1 MMYNISKDTNKKI
14 DFSQHMTSKNHKKE
28 NDFEI
33 NVSPIPSGFRDL
45 IVKSGMYICCYYEN
59 VPSGKVPQD
68 VLRDSPQKSLRKFPY
83 FVLTHLIG
91 GDGVYTNDSLGKWQK
106 IEPGWGIIAT
116 PFGLNRYG
124 GDKKTFI
131 EDSISFNGQLAQVLH
146 SAGIVKDGLIYIGKE
161 RRLLPIINK
170 LREGTITSLFEAN
183 TLLEGLLLKL
193 HREQVSQQTP
203 VTGHKIELLLQ
214 RIQDTPAK
222 WWTVSQMA
230 EYCNISENYLRTLFR
245 RHTGLSPKEY
255 VDNFKM
261 NRAVE
266 MLNNPKVKIYEI
278 AERLGYVDHYHFI
291 RRFTKILGLPPGKY
305 RKTVLH
311 Q

>member
-1 MMYNISKDTNKKI
+1 
-14 DFSQHMTSKNHKKE
+14 MTGKNNKKE
-28 NDFEI
+28 NNFEI
-33 NVSPIPSGFRDL
+33 NASPIPSGFRDL

-59 VPSGKVPQD
+59 VPSGRVPTKLQ
-68 VLRDSPQKSLRKFPY
+68 QKFTETSLRRFPY
-83 FVLTHLIG
+83 FVLTHLVG
-91 GDGVYTNDSLGKWQK
+91 GDGLYANEFTGKWQQ

-116 PFGLNRYG
+116 PSVQNRYG
-124 GDKKTFI
+124 GNKKRFV
-131 EDSISFNGQLAQVLH
+131 EDSISFNGQLAHVLY

-161 RRLLPIINK
+161 RRLLPVINK
-170 LREGTITSLFEAN
+170 LREGTIVSLLEAN
-183 TLLEGLLLKL
+183 TLLENLLLKL
-193 HREQVSQQTP
+193 HREKVSQQGSA
-203 VTGHKIELLLQ
+203 VSNKIERLLQ
-214 RIQDTPAK
+214 RIQDTPGK

-230 EYCNISENYLRTLFR
+230 EYCNVSENYLRTLFR

-266 MLNNPKVKIYEI
+266 MLNNPQVKVYEI
-278 AERLGYVDHYHFI
+278 AERLGYVDNYHFI

-305 RKTVLH
+305 RKTVLR

>member
-1 MMYNISKDTNKKI
+1 
-14 DFSQHMTSKNHKKE
+14 MTGKNNKKE
-28 NDFEI
+28 NNFEI
-33 NVSPIPSGFRDL
+33 NASPIPSGFRDL

-59 VPSGKVPQD
+59 VPSGRVPTKLQ
-68 VLRDSPQKSLRKFPY
+68 QKFTETSLRRFPY
-83 FVLTHLIG
+83 FVLTHLVG
-91 GDGVYTNDSLGKWQK
+91 GDGLYANEFTGKWQH

-116 PFGLNRYG
+116 PSVQNRYG
-124 GDKKTFI
+124 GNKKRFV
-131 EDSISFNGQLAQVLH
+131 EDSISFNGQLAHVLY

-161 RRLLPIINK
+161 RRLLPVINK
-170 LREGTITSLFEAN
+170 LREGTIVSLLEAN
-183 TLLEGLLLKL
+183 TLLENLLLKL
-193 HREQVSQQTP
+193 HREKVSQQGSA
-203 VTGHKIELLLQ
+203 VSNKIERLLQ
-214 RIQDTPAK
+214 RIQDTPGK

-230 EYCNISENYLRTLFR
+230 EYCNVSENYLRTLFR

-266 MLNNPKVKIYEI
+266 MLNNPQVKVYEI
-278 AERLGYVDHYHFI
+278 AERLGYVDNYHFI

-305 RKTVLH
+305 RKTVLR